1 MDPDVVSF
9 MLDAILDRFLQAR
22 RIEHLDA
29 GLGLYR
35 IDDVGARYWIT
46 NIVRLVNNGIT
57 DNGCDGWR

>member
-1 MDPDVVSF
+1 